1 MNFEEIKNIQ
11 GIKDFSIEKGKSNF
25 CTGSSIA
32 GKDISFFTQIITI
45 VKRRYFKVRMLNEK
59 RSESKYIFAIMEL
72 SDNGEIKMFKK
83 YLHKKEM
90 LADFTKD
97 NIIKLKQ

>member
-1 MNFEEIKNIQ
+1 MEFENIKKIQ
-11 GIKDFSIEKGKSNF
+11 DIKDFIIEKGKSTF
-25 CTGSSIA
+25 CSPSYIVSQ
-32 GKDISFFTQIITI
+32 DISFFSQIILI
-45 VKRRYFKVRMLNEK
+45 VKRIYFKVRMLNEK